1 MSEFQDDDVV
11 MYEWYDH
18 DIHTTNISFE
28 FTDRALVND
37 NTAKWLLKDLKM
49 LWTEV
54 AKIRGRSLADELELT
69 CDHVKSNICLCDW
82 GDDCP
87 MNSEPDFTYCPKCG
101 EKL

>member
-11 MYEWYDH
+11 MHEWYDH
-18 DIHTTNISFE
+18 EKHTTNISFE

-54 AKIRGRSLADELELT
+54 ANGPVSPAQTDTCTHHGIDSGGADYYGT
-69 CDHVKSNICLCDW
+69 SNPPQEADW
-82 GDDCP
+82 
-87 MNSEPDFTYCPKCG
+87 NYAYCPNCG